1 MAELN
6 FLVRGSVRV
15 RVEILDCDREFFV
28 RYADFLISE
37 FDRAIRF
44 ALVDYEYSK
53 RKEND

>member
-1 MAELN
+1 MPELN
-6 FLVRGSVRV
+6 FIVAGKIRV
-15 RVEILDCDREFFV
+15 RVEIACDREFFV

-44 ALVDYEYSK
+44 ALADYEYSK